1 MGGRSQF
8 KARSVEFGL
17 CSLVVSDLWLV
28 RADVSG
34 MMAKSHVLPPPE
46 LGLWPAHEDGM
57 SRTMTLN
64 QH

>member
-1 MGGRSQF
+1 MGERSQF

-17 CSLVVSDLWLV
+17 CSFVVSDLWLV
-28 RADVSG
+28 RADVSW
-34 MMAKSHVLPPPE
+34 MMAKSHVLPSPK
-46 LGLWPAHEDGM
+46 LGLWSTHEDGV